1 MANHLSKVPRFAGF
15 GKEGRGE
22 IFQCLC
28 QFNFETLNKLSDS
41 YLKIQSTVG
50 AATVSTPK
58 VYDESYRNRAGT
70 VACPTYRFKP
80 QKIDNFLSMLGRSKR
95 LRLVRAFA
103 QNPTHSGTSGQP
115 SNEPY

>member
-70 VACPTYRFKP
+70 QIPPRPPLLKGGNCSPPFSKGR
-80 QKIDNFLSMLGRSKR
+80 LG
-95 LRLVRAFA
+95 
-103 QNPTHSGTSGQP
+103 GI
-115 SNEPY
+115 